1 MRRLAFAFLL
11 LFSMTTIAQNLSLSQ
26 ALALLNEKQEDWAI
40 TFVTDELLG
49 LEAVTTLETL
59 TEQNVPDAVEQL
71 TKGLPVK
78 VKVKKALRQ
87 IYVQR
92 KQDKEMMSIHGK
104 VLDNITRNDLP
115 GAVVTLMTRDSTII
129 GTREAKSFWMN
140 MDHSGYTSDFYFE
153 VPHRQEAYILR
164 ATFEGHDTTYVD
176 YNLSNVG
183 KREFLRELPPVLMHK
198 TVQHSMRELTVTAS
212 KVMFYYRGDT
222 VVYNADAFQ
231 LAEGSMLDALVKQ
244 LPGVELKDGGEITV
258 NGKHVEALLLNGKD
272 FFRGDNRVMLENLPA
287 YTVKQVEVYD
297 KYGDKSEFLGQQLEN
312 DKRYVMDV
320 KLKREYSIG
329 WLVNAEAGGGPT
341 PNPSRE
347 GGEWLRTAN
356 ERSEALPLTGERG
369 EGLRWLARLFAMRF
383 SDHSRLAAYF
393 NANNLN
399 DGEQPGE
406 NGGYRMGVSPGQQT
420 RQQGGVDYFTEDRD
434 KKWKFEGNVRAE
446 HTTNE
451 VTTVTE
457 RVNYLPGGD
466 TREHSRSV
474 AEDKSLSVSTWNQF
488 QYNFPKVQL
497 RIKPSF
503 DYQRWDNRSSFLSQA
518 WNANDSLI
526 NTNLQQGS
534 CKGYSLH
541 PNLST
546 FTAVKL
552 EGSSDYFEFETDACY
567 DVKADD
573 RFNRQRIE
581 SPSPYLSREG
591 GEQAGAQLSSNNPE
605 VSPPSRE
612 GSGVGLDQYFRN
624 HPDRY
629 GKLWLQGMYHWT
641 IRRGLSLETALS
653 YEYRN
658 TQRESSLFLLDRMYR
673 EDTLDVGV
681 LPSVAE
687 YEQTMDMGNSYNYRL
702 TEHYY
707 SLRPF
712 LWWFPKMKNG
722 SWSISQRLPMRLL
735 NRTLHYQ
742 RGQVDTV
749 ITHRT
754 ILFDT
759 DYSYAEGRWNNGNAL
774 FIAYRLKAD
783 APSMLNYVN
792 IRDATDPLNITEGNS
807 DLRNIYRHSLQVHH
821 QKNYKDKQIQ
831 LTGGIDFVLTQ
842 NATVMSQLYD
852 PETGVRTYKP
862 YSINGNWEIIGAYG
876 FGNLPLDKRGRLR
889 IYVVPSVGYRHS
901 VDLTGTTQLQRS
913 TVSTTSLTPLLVAR
927 YSLGDLGNL
936 KLDCEPKW
944 QWLHSPRTDFTDFH
958 VADYKTTLSV
968 LLNLPWKLQLST
980 DLIFTARRG
989 YSEESMN
996 TNDWMWKARLA
1007 RPFFKGN
1014 LVVMLDGFDI
1024 LGQLRSTTNVL
1035 NAQGRIETYKNVPP
1049 RYVLLHA
1056 IWRFNRQPM
1065 RKSERKRAR
1074 EEASKQ

>member
-287 YTVKQVEVYD
+287 YIVKQVEVYD
-297 KYGDKSEFLGQQLEN
+297 QYGDKSEFLGQKLEN

-320 KLKREYSIG
+320 RLKKEYSIG
-329 WLVNAEAGGGPT
+329 WLVNVEGGAGPT
-341 PNPSRE
+341 IGHNDD
-347 GGEWLRTAN
+347 AN
-356 ERSEALPLTGERG
+356 DNARYLG
-369 EGLRWLARLFAMRF
+369 RLFAMRF
-383 SDHSRLAAYF
+383 TDHSRVAAYA

-399 DGEQPGE
+399 DGEKPGE
-406 NGGYRMGVSPGQQT
+406 SGGYDMSVNPGQQT
-420 RQQGGVDYFTEDRD
+420 RQQGGIDYFTEDRD
-434 KKWKFEGNVRAE
+434 KKWKVEGNVRAE
-446 HTTNE
+446 HTTND
-451 VTTVTE
+451 VTTVSE

-534 CKGYSLH
+534 QSGHSLH

-546 FTAVKL
+546 FTAIKL

-573 RFNRQRIE
+573 RFNRQRVT
-581 SPSPYLSREG
+581 
-591 GEQAGAQLSSNNPE
+591 GASALYT
-605 VSPPSRE
+605 
-612 GSGVGLDQYFRN
+612 DQYFKN

-687 YEQTMDMGNSYNYRL
+687 YEQTMDMGNSYNSQM

-707 SLRPF
+707 TLFPTI
-712 LWWFPKMKNG
+712 WWFPKMKNG
-722 SWSISQRLPMRLL
+722 SWSISQRLPIHLL

-742 RGQVDTV
+742 RGQLDTLF
-749 ITHRT
+749 THRT
-754 ILFDT
+754 VLFDT
-759 DYSYAEGRWNNGNAL
+759 DYSYAEGRWNNGNQL

-783 APSMLNYVN
+783 APSMMNYVN
-792 IRDATDPLNITEGNS
+792 IHDATDPLNITEGNS
-807 DLRNIYRHSLQVHH
+807 DLRNTYRHSLQVHH
-821 QKNYKDKQIQ
+821 RKRYKKNQMM
-831 LTGGIDFVLTQ
+831 LNGGIDFVLTQ
-842 NATVMSQLYD
+842 NAIAMSQLYN
-852 PETGVRTYKP
+852 PETGVRTYRP
-862 YSINGNWEIIGAYG
+862 YSVNGNWEISGGYG
-876 FGNLPLDKRGRLR
+876 VGNLPLDKKGRLR
-889 IYVVPSVGYRHS
+889 LYAVPQIGYRHS
-901 VDLTGTTQLQRS
+901 ADLTGTTQLERS
-913 TVSTTSLTPLLVAR
+913 TVTTTSLIPMFIVK

-936 KLDCEPKW
+936 TLDCEPQW
-944 QWLHSPRTDFTDFH
+944 QWLHSPRPDFTDFC
-958 VADYKTTLSV
+958 VADYKTKFSA

-980 DLIFTARRG
+980 DLTFTARRG
-989 YSEESMN
+989 YADDSMN

-1035 NAQGRIETYKNVPP
+1035 NAQGRIETWTNVPP
-1049 RYVLLHA
+1049 RYILFHA
-1056 IWRFNRQPM
+1056 VWRFNRRPM
-1065 RKSERKRAR
+1065 RKSERK
-1074 EEASKQ
+1074 KP

>member
-1 MRRLAFAFLL
+1 MKRLLYLIIIYACVA
-11 LFSMTTIAQNLSLSQ
+11 LFPISAQVTAPFPGEGHLSLSQ
-26 ALALLNEKQEDWAI
+26 ALARLNEQQEEWTI

-49 LEAVTTLETL
+49 LEAAVTLESVA
-59 TEQNVPDAVEQL
+59 EEDVPDAVERL
-71 TKGLPVK
+71 TKSLPVK

-87 IYVQR
+87 IFVQR

-104 VLDNITRNDLP
+104 VLDNMTRNDLP
-115 GAVVTLMTRDSTII
+115 GAVVTLMTRDSTVLS
-129 GTREAKSFWMN
+129 TREAKSFWMN

-164 ATFEGHDTTYVD
+164 ASFEGHDTTYVD

-183 KREFLRELPPVLMHK
+183 RREFVRELPPVLMHK
-198 TVQHSMRELTVTAS
+198 TVRHTMREVTVTAS

-258 NGKHVEALLLNGKD
+258 NGKRVEALLLNGKD

-287 YTVKQVEVYD
+287 YTVKQLEVYE

-312 DKRYVMDV
+312 DKQYVMDV

-329 WLVNAEAGGGPT
+329 WLVNVEGGMGRPT

-347 GGEWLRTAN
+347 GEEWLRTAN

-369 EGLRWLARLFAMRF
+369 EGLRYLARLFAMRF

-393 NANNLN
+393 NVNNLN
-399 DGEQPGE
+399 DGERPGE
-406 NGGYRMGVSPGQQT
+406 SGGYRMGVSPGQQT
-420 RQQGGVDYFTEDRD
+420 RQQGGIDYFTEDRD
-434 KKWKFEGNVRAE
+434 KKWKLEGNVRAE
-446 HTTNE
+446 HTTND

-497 RIKPSF
+497 RIRPSF
-503 DYQRWDNRSSFLSQA
+503 DYHRWDNRSSFQSQA
-518 WNANDSLI
+518 WNAGDSLI
-526 NTNLQQGS
+526 NTNQQQGS
-534 CKGYSLH
+534 RSGYSLH

-546 FTAVKL
+546 FTAIKL
-552 EGSSDYFEFETDACY
+552 DGTSDYFEFETDACY

-573 RFNRQRIE
+573 RFNRQRVSGG
-581 SPSPYLSREG
+581 SPFYG
-591 GEQAGAQLSSNNPE
+591 
-605 VSPPSRE
+605 
-612 GSGVGLDQYFRN
+612 DQYFRD

-629 GKLWLQGMYHWT
+629 GKLWVQGMYHWT
-641 IRRGLSLETALS
+641 IRRNLSLETHLS

-658 TQRESSLFLLDRMYR
+658 TQRESSLFLLDRMER
-673 EDTLDVGV
+673 TDTLDVGV

-687 YEQTMDMGNSYNYRL
+687 YERTMDAANSYSYRL

-722 SWSISQRLPMRLL
+722 SWSISQRLPISLL

-742 RGQVDTV
+742 RGQVDTL

-754 ILFDT
+754 VLLDT
-759 DYSYAEGRWNNGNAL
+759 DWSYAEGRWDNGNAL

-807 DLRNIYRHSLQVHH
+807 DLHNIYRHSMQVHH
-821 QKNYKDKQIQ
+821 QKNYKNKQIK

-842 NATVMSQLYD
+842 NATVMSQLYN

-862 YSINGNWEIIGAYG
+862 YSINGNWEFIGGYG
-876 FGNLPLDKRGRLR
+876 IGNLPLDKRGRLR

-913 TVSTTSLTPLLVAR
+913 TVSTTTLSPLLIAR

-958 VADYKTTLSV
+958 VADYKTTFSV

-980 DLIFTARRG
+980 DLTLYARRG
-989 YSEESMN
+989 YADASMN
-996 TNDWMWKARLA
+996 TTDWMWKARLA

-1024 LGQLRSTTNVL
+1024 LGQLRSTTNIL
-1035 NAQGRIETYKNVPP
+1035 NAQGRIETYTNVPP
-1049 RYVLLHA
+1049 RYVLFHA
-1056 IWRFNRQPM
+1056 VWRLNRQPM

-1074 EEASKQ
+1074 GEEP

>member
-40 TFVTDELLG
+40 TLVTDELLG

-329 WLVNAEAGGGPT
+329 WLVNVEGGAGPT
-341 PNPSRE
+341 IGHNDD
-347 GGEWLRTAN
+347 AN
-356 ERSEALPLTGERG
+356 DNARYLG
-369 EGLRWLARLFAMRF
+369 RLFAMRF
-383 SDHSRLAAYF
+383 TDHSRVAAYF

-399 DGEQPGE
+399 DGEKPGE
-406 NGGYRMGVSPGQQT
+406 SSGYSMGVNPGQQT

-534 CKGYSLH
+534 RSGYSLH

-546 FTAVKL
+546 FTAIKL

-567 DVKADD
+567 DVKAND
-573 RFNRQRIE
+573 RFNRQRVT
-581 SPSPYLSREG
+581 
-591 GEQAGAQLSSNNPE
+591 GASALYT
-605 VSPPSRE
+605 
-612 GSGVGLDQYFRN
+612 DQYFKN

-641 IRRGLSLETALS
+641 IRRNLNLETHLS

-658 TQRESSLFLLDRMYR
+658 TQRESSLFLLDRM
-673 EDTLDVGV
+673 EGTDTLDLGV

-687 YEQTMDMGNSYNYRL
+687 YERSMDAANSYNYRL

-1056 IWRFNRQPM
+1056 VWRFNRQPM

>member
-1 MRRLAFAFLL
+1 MRRLTFALMMLL
-11 LFSMTTIAQNLSLSQ
+11 GVAATAQTISLSQ
-26 ALALLNEKQEDWAI
+26 ALALLNEQHEDWTI
-40 TFVTDELLG
+40 TFVSDELVG
-49 LEAVTTLETL
+49 LSVAMESQQKERDVPEAVER
-59 TEQNVPDAVEQL
+59 L
-71 TKGLPVK
+71 TKGLPVR

-92 KQDKEMMSIHGK
+92 KQDKDMMSIHGK
-104 VLDNITRNDLP
+104 VLDNMTRNDLP

-129 GTREAKSFWMN
+129 DTREAKSFWMN
-140 MDHSGYTSDFYFE
+140 MDNSGYTSDFYFE
-153 VPHRQEAYILR
+153 VPHRQQAYILK
-164 ATFEGHDTTYVD
+164 ATFDGHDTAYVD

-183 KREFLRELPPVLMHK
+183 RREFLRELPPILMHK
-198 TVQHSMRELTVTAS
+198 TIRHAMREVTVTAS

-244 LPGVELKDGGEITV
+244 LPGVELKEGGEITV
-258 NGKHVEALLLNGKD
+258 NGKRVDALLLNGKD
-272 FFRGDNRVMLENLPA
+272 FFRGNNRVMLENLPA
-287 YTVKQVEVYD
+287 YTVKQLEVYE

-329 WLVNAEAGGGPT
+329 WLVNAEAGGG
-341 PNPSRE
+341 
-347 GGEWLRTAN
+347 TAD
-356 ERSEALPLTGERG
+356 RY
-369 EGLRWLARLFAMRF
+369 LARLFAMRF
-383 SDHSRLAAYF
+383 TDHSRLAAYF

-399 DGEQPGE
+399 DGERPGE
-406 NGGYRMGVSPGQQT
+406 SGGYTMGANPGQQT
-420 RQQGGVDYFTEDRD
+420 RQQGGIDYFAEERD
-434 KKWKFEGNVRAE
+434 KKWKLEGNVRAE
-446 HTTNE
+446 HETND

-466 TREHSRSV
+466 TREHSRS
-474 AEDKSLSVSTWNQF
+474 ATEDKSVSVSTWNQF

-497 RIKPSF
+497 RVRPSF
-503 DYQRWDNRSSFLSQA
+503 DYQRWNNRSLFQSSA
-518 WNANDSLI
+518 WDANDSII

-534 CKGYSLH
+534 RSGYSLH

-552 EGSSDYFEFETDACY
+552 EGSSDYLEFETDACY
-567 DVKADD
+567 DIKADD
-573 RFNRQRIE
+573 RFNRQRV
-581 SPSPYLSREG
+581 SSMSPYYG
-591 GEQAGAQLSSNNPE
+591 
-605 VSPPSRE
+605 
-612 GSGVGLDQYFRN
+612 DQYFKG

-629 GKLWLQGMYHWT
+629 GKLWAQGMYHWT
-641 IRRGLSLETALS
+641 IRRGLNLETYLS

-658 TQRESSLFLLDRMYR
+658 TQRESSLFLLDRMDR
-673 EDTLDVGV
+673 ADTLDLGV

-687 YEQTMDMGNSYNYRL
+687 YERTMDAANSYNYLL

-707 SLRPF
+707 SVRPF

-722 SWSISQRLPMRLL
+722 RWSISQRLPIRLL

-754 ILFDT
+754 VLFDT
-759 DYSYAEGRWNNGNAL
+759 DYSYAEGRWENGNAL

-783 APSMLNYVN
+783 APSMLNFVN

-821 QKNYKDKQIQ
+821 QKNYKKKQIQ
-831 LTGGIDFVLTQ
+831 LTGGLDFVLTQ

-876 FGNLPLDKRGRLR
+876 IGNLPIDKRGRLR
-889 IYVVPSVGYRHS
+889 IFVVPNVGYRHS
-901 VDLTGTTQLQRS
+901 VDLTGTTQLERS
-913 TVSTTSLTPLLVAR
+913 TVTTTSLNPLFVAR
-927 YSLGDLGNL
+927 YSLGDLGSL
-936 KLDCEPKW
+936 KLGCEPKW

-958 VADYKTTLSV
+958 VADYKTTLAV

-980 DLIFTARRG
+980 DLTFNARRG
-989 YSEESMN
+989 YADASMN

-1014 LVVMLDGFDI
+1014 LVVMLDGYDL
-1024 LGQLRSTTNVL
+1024 LGQQRSTTNVL
-1035 NAQGRIETYKNVPP
+1035 NAQGRIETWTNVPP

-1056 IWRFNRQPM
+1056 VWRFNRQPM
-1065 RKSERKRAR
+1065 RKSERKQAR
-1074 EEASKQ
+1074 EEGRK

>member
-1 MRRLAFAFLL
+1 MKTKVIFLIIFILSSCPLSAQVTALA
-11 LFSMTTIAQNLSLSQ
+11 Q
-26 ALALLNEKQEDWAI
+26 ALARLNEQQEDWTI
-40 TFVTDELLG
+40 TFVADELQG
-49 LEAVTTLETL
+49 LQVETSALPEEVDVPEAVER
-59 TEQNVPDAVEQL
+59 L
-71 TKGLPVK
+71 TKGLPVR

-92 KQDKEMMSIHGK
+92 KQDKDMMSIHGK
-104 VLDNITRNDLP
+104 VLDNMTRNDLP

-129 GTREAKSFWMN
+129 DTREAKSFWMN
-140 MDHSGYTSDFYFE
+140 MDNSGYTSDFYFE
-153 VPHRQEAYILR
+153 VPHRQQAYILK
-164 ATFEGHDTTYVD
+164 ATFDGHDTTYVD

-183 KREFLRELPPVLMHK
+183 RREFLRELPPILMHK
-198 TVQHSMRELTVTAS
+198 TIRHAMREVTVTAS

-258 NGKHVEALLLNGKD
+258 NGKRVEALLLNGKD
-272 FFRGDNRVMLENLPA
+272 FFRGNNRVMLENLPA
-287 YTVKQVEVYD
+287 YTVKQLEVYE

-329 WLVNAEAGGGPT
+329 WLVNAEAGGG
-341 PNPSRE
+341 
-347 GGEWLRTAN
+347 TAD
-356 ERSEALPLTGERG
+356 RY
-369 EGLRWLARLFAMRF
+369 LARLFAMRF
-383 SDHSRLAAYF
+383 TDHSRLAAYF

-399 DGEQPGE
+399 DGERPGE
-406 NGGYRMGVSPGQQT
+406 SGGYTMGANPGQQT
-420 RQQGGVDYFTEDRD
+420 RQQGGIDYFAEERD
-434 KKWKFEGNVRAE
+434 KKWKLEGNVRAE
-446 HTTNE
+446 HTMND

-466 TREHSRSV
+466 TREHSRS
-474 AEDKSLSVSTWNQF
+474 ATEDKSVSVSTWNQF

-497 RIKPSF
+497 RVRPSF
-503 DYQRWDNRSSFLSQA
+503 DYQRWNNRSLFQSSA
-518 WNANDSLI
+518 WDANDSII
-526 NTNLQQGS
+526 NSNLQQGS
-534 CKGYSLH
+534 RSGYSLH

-552 EGSSDYFEFETDACY
+552 EGSSDYLEFETDACY

-573 RFNRQRIE
+573 RFNRQRV
-581 SPSPYLSREG
+581 SSMSPYYG
-591 GEQAGAQLSSNNPE
+591 
-605 VSPPSRE
+605 
-612 GSGVGLDQYFRN
+612 DQYFKG

-629 GKLWLQGMYHWT
+629 GKLWAQGMYHWA
-641 IRRGLSLETALS
+641 IRRGLNLETYLS

-658 TQRESSLFLLDRMYR
+658 TQRESSLFLLDRMDR
-673 EDTLDVGV
+673 ADTLDLGV

-687 YEQTMDMGNSYNYRL
+687 YERTMDAANSYNYLL

-707 SLRPF
+707 SVRPF

-722 SWSISQRLPMRLL
+722 RWSISQRLPIRLL

-754 ILFDT
+754 VPFDT
-759 DYSYAEGRWNNGNAL
+759 DYSYAEGRWENGHAL

-783 APSMLNYVN
+783 APSMLNFVN

-821 QKNYKDKQIQ
+821 QKNYKKKQIQ
-831 LTGGIDFVLTQ
+831 LTGGLDFVLTQ
-842 NATVMSQLYD
+842 HATVMSQLYD

-876 FGNLPLDKRGRLR
+876 IGNLPIDKRGRLR
-889 IYVVPSVGYRHS
+889 IFVVPNVGYRHS
-901 VDLTGTTQLQRS
+901 VDLTGTTQLERS
-913 TVSTTSLTPLLVAR
+913 TVTTTSLNPLFVAR

-944 QWLHSPRTDFTDFH
+944 QWLHSARSSLPLGGGRGERPDFH
-958 VADYKTTLSV
+958 VADYKTSLAV

-980 DLIFTARRG
+980 DLTFNARRG
-989 YSEESMN
+989 YADASMN

-1014 LVVMLDGFDI
+1014 LVVMLDGYDL
-1024 LGQLRSTTNVL
+1024 LGQQRSTTNVL
-1035 NAQGRIETYKNVPP
+1035 NAQGRIETWTNVPP

-1056 IWRFNRQPM
+1056 VWRFNRQPM

-1074 EEASKQ
+1074 EEKSKQ

>member
-329 WLVNAEAGGGPT
+329 WLVNVEGGAGPT
-341 PNPSRE
+341 IGHNDD
-347 GGEWLRTAN
+347 AN
-356 ERSEALPLTGERG
+356 DNARYLG
-369 EGLRWLARLFAMRF
+369 RLFAMRF
-383 SDHSRLAAYF
+383 TDHSRVAAYF

-399 DGEQPGE
+399 DGEKPGE
-406 NGGYRMGVSPGQQT
+406 SSGYSMGVNPGQQT

-503 DYQRWDNRSSFLSQA
+503 EYQRWDNRSSFLSQA

-534 CKGYSLH
+534 RSGYSLH

-546 FTAVKL
+546 FTAIKL

-573 RFNRQRIE
+573 RFNRQRVT
-581 SPSPYLSREG
+581 
-591 GEQAGAQLSSNNPE
+591 GASALYT
-605 VSPPSRE
+605 
-612 GSGVGLDQYFRN
+612 DQYFKN

-687 YEQTMDMGNSYNYRL
+687 YEQTMDMENSYNSRM

-707 SLRPF
+707 TLFPTI
-712 LWWFPKMKNG
+712 WWFPKMKNG
-722 SWSISQRLPMRLL
+722 SWSISQRLPMHLL

-742 RGQVDTV
+742 RGLVDTLF
-749 ITHRT
+749 THRT
-754 ILFDT
+754 VLFDT
-759 DYSYAEGRWNNGNAL
+759 DYSYAEGRWNNGNQL

-783 APSMLNYVN
+783 APSMMNYVN
-792 IRDATDPLNITEGNS
+792 IHDATDPLNITEGNS
-807 DLRNIYRHSLQVHH
+807 DLRNTYRHSLQVHH
-821 QKNYKDKQIQ
+821 RKRYKKNQMM
-831 LTGGIDFVLTQ
+831 LNGGIDFVLTQ
-842 NATVMSQLYD
+842 NAIAMSQLYN
-852 PETGVRTYKP
+852 PETGVRTYRP
-862 YSINGNWEIIGAYG
+862 YSVNGNWEISGGYG
-876 FGNLPLDKRGRLR
+876 VGNLPLDKKGRLR
-889 IYVVPSVGYRHS
+889 LYAVPQIGYRHS
-901 VDLTGTTQLQRS
+901 ADLTGTTQLERS
-913 TVSTTSLTPLLVAR
+913 TVTTTSLNPMFIVR

-936 KLDCEPKW
+936 TLDCEPQW
-944 QWLHSPRTDFTDFH
+944 QWLHSPRPDFTDFC
-958 VADYKTTLSV
+958 VADYKTKFSA

-980 DLIFTARRG
+980 DLTFTARRG
-989 YSEESMN
+989 YADDSMN

-1049 RYVLLHA
+1049 RYILFHA

>member
-1 MRRLAFAFLL
+1 MRRLTFALMMLL
-11 LFSMTTIAQNLSLSQ
+11 GVAATAQTISLSQ
-26 ALALLNEKQEDWAI
+26 ALALLNEQHEDWTI
-40 TFVTDELLG
+40 TFVSDELVG
-49 LEAVTTLETL
+49 LSVAMESQQKERDVPEAVER
-59 TEQNVPDAVEQL
+59 L

-92 KQDKEMMSIHGK
+92 KQDKEMMIIHGK
-104 VLDNITRNDLP
+104 VLDNMTRNDLP

-129 GTREAKSFWMN
+129 GTREAKSLWMN
-140 MDHSGYTSDFYFE
+140 MDQSGYTSYFYFE
-153 VPHRQEAYILR
+153 VPHRQEAYILK

-183 KREFLRELPPVLMHK
+183 KREFVRELPPVLMHK
-198 TVQHSMRELTVTAS
+198 TIRHSMREVTVTAS

-258 NGKHVEALLLNGKD
+258 NGKRVEALLLNGKD

-287 YTVKQVEVYD
+287 YTVKHLEVYE

-329 WLVNAEAGGGPT
+329 WLVNAEAGGG
-341 PNPSRE
+341 
-347 GGEWLRTAN
+347 TAD
-356 ERSEALPLTGERG
+356 RY
-369 EGLRWLARLFAMRF
+369 LARLFAMRF

-399 DGEQPGE
+399 DGERPGE
-406 NGGYRMGVSPGQQT
+406 SGGYRMGVNPGQQT
-420 RQQGGVDYFTEDRD
+420 RQQGGIDYFTEDRD

-446 HTTNE
+446 HTTND

-474 AEDKSLSVSTWNQF
+474 TEDKSVSVSTWNQF

-503 DYQRWDNRSSFLSQA
+503 DYQRWDNRSLFQSSA
-518 WNANDSLI
+518 WNANDSII

-534 CKGYSLH
+534 RSGYSLH

-546 FTAVKL
+546 FTAIKL

-581 SPSPYLSREG
+581 RASPLYT
-591 GEQAGAQLSSNNPE
+591 
-605 VSPPSRE
+605 
-612 GSGVGLDQYFRN
+612 DQYFRN

-641 IRRGLSLETALS
+641 IRRNLNLETHLS

-658 TQRESSLFLLDRMYR
+658 TQRESSLFLLDRMER
-673 EDTLDVGV
+673 TDTLNLGV
-681 LPSVAE
+681 LPSVSE
-687 YEQTMDMGNSYNYRL
+687 YERTMDAANSYNYRL

-712 LWWFPKMKNG
+712 LWWFPKIGK
-722 SWSISQRLPMRLL
+722 SHWSISQRLPISLL

-742 RGQVDTV
+742 RGQVDTL

-754 ILFDT
+754 VLFDT
-759 DYSYAEGRWNNGNAL
+759 DYSYAEGRWDNGNAL

-821 QKNYKDKQIQ
+821 QKNYKNKQIQ
-831 LTGGIDFVLTQ
+831 LRGGMDFVLTQ

-852 PETGVRTYKP
+852 PTTGIRTYKP
-862 YSINGNWEIIGAYG
+862 YSINGNWEITGGYG
-876 FGNLPLDKRGRLR
+876 IGNLPLDKKGRLR
-889 IYVVPSVGYRHS
+889 IYVVPYVGYRHS
-901 VDLTGTTQLQRS
+901 VDLTGTTRLERS
-913 TVSTTSLTPLLVAR
+913 TVTTSSLSSLLVVK
-927 YSLGDLGNL
+927 YSLGDLGNI

-944 QWLHSPRTDFTDFH
+944 QWLHSPRPDFTDFH

-1035 NAQGRIETYKNVPP
+1035 NAQGRIETYTNVPP

-1056 IWRFNRQPM
+1056 LWRFNRQPM
-1065 RKSERKRAR
+1065 RKSERKQAR
-1074 EEASKQ
+1074 EEGRK

>member
-1 MRRLAFAFLL
+1 MKTKVIFLIIFIL
-11 LFSMTTIAQNLSLSQ
+11 SSCPLSAQVT
-26 ALALLNEKQEDWAI
+26 ALAQTLARLNEQQEDWTI
-40 TFVTDELLG
+40 TFVADELQG
-49 LEAVTTLETL
+49 LQVETSALPEEVDVPEAVER
-59 TEQNVPDAVEQL
+59 L
-71 TKGLPVK
+71 TKGLPVR

-92 KQDKEMMSIHGK
+92 KQDKDMMSIHGK
-104 VLDNITRNDLP
+104 VLDNMTRNDLP

-129 GTREAKSFWMN
+129 DTREAKSFWMN
-140 MDHSGYTSDFYFE
+140 MDNSGYTSDFYFE
-153 VPHRQEAYILR
+153 VPHRQQAYILK
-164 ATFEGHDTTYVD
+164 ATFDGHDTTYVD

-183 KREFLRELPPVLMHK
+183 RREFLRELPPILMHK
-198 TVQHSMRELTVTAS
+198 TIRHAMREVTVTAS

-244 LPGVELKDGGEITV
+244 LPGVELKDGGVISV
-258 NGKHVEALLLNGKD
+258 NGKQVEALLLNGKD
-272 FFRGDNRVMLENLPA
+272 FFRGDNRIMLDNLPA
-287 YTVKQVEVYD
+287 YIVKQVEVYD
-297 KYGDKSEFLGQQLEN
+297 QYGDKSEFLGQKLEN

-320 KLKREYSIG
+320 RLKKEYSIG
-329 WLVNAEAGGGPT
+329 WLVNVEGGAGPT
-341 PNPSRE
+341 IGHNDD
-347 GGEWLRTAN
+347 AN
-356 ERSEALPLTGERG
+356 DNARYLG
-369 EGLRWLARLFAMRF
+369 RLFAMRF
-383 SDHSRLAAYF
+383 TDHSRVAAYF

-399 DGEQPGE
+399 DGEKPGE
-406 NGGYRMGVSPGQQT
+406 SSGYSMGVNPGQQT
-420 RQQGGVDYFTEDRD
+420 RQQGGIDYFTEDRD

-446 HTTNE
+446 HTTND
-451 VTTVTE
+451 VTTVSE

-503 DYQRWDNRSSFLSQA
+503 DYQRWDNRSLFQSSA

-534 CKGYSLH
+534 QSGYSLH

-573 RFNRQRIE
+573 RFNRQRVT
-581 SPSPYLSREG
+581 
-591 GEQAGAQLSSNNPE
+591 GASALYT
-605 VSPPSRE
+605 
-612 GSGVGLDQYFRN
+612 DQYFKN

-687 YEQTMDMGNSYNYRL
+687 YEQTMDMENSYNSRM

-707 SLRPF
+707 TLFPTI
-712 LWWFPKMKNG
+712 WWFPKMKNG
-722 SWSISQRLPMRLL
+722 SWSISQRLPIHLL

-742 RGQVDTV
+742 RGQVDTLF
-749 ITHRT
+749 THRT
-754 ILFDT
+754 VLFDT
-759 DYSYAEGRWNNGNAL
+759 DYSYAEGRWNNGNQL

-783 APSMLNYVN
+783 APSMMNYVN
-792 IRDATDPLNITEGNS
+792 IHDATDPLNITEGNS
-807 DLRNIYRHSLQVHH
+807 DLRNTYRHSLQVHH
-821 QKNYKDKQIQ
+821 RKRYKKNQMM
-831 LTGGIDFVLTQ
+831 LNGGIDFVLTQ
-842 NATVMSQLYD
+842 NAIAMSQLYN
-852 PETGVRTYKP
+852 PETGVRTYRP
-862 YSINGNWEIIGAYG
+862 YSVNGNWEISGGYG
-876 FGNLPLDKRGRLR
+876 VGNLPLDKKGRLR
-889 IYVVPSVGYRHS
+889 LYAVPQIGYRHS
-901 VDLTGTTQLQRS
+901 VDLTGTTQLERS
-913 TVSTTSLTPLLVAR
+913 TVTTTSLNPLFVAR

-958 VADYKTTLSV
+958 VADYKTSLAV

-980 DLIFTARRG
+980 DLTFNARRG
-989 YSEESMN
+989 YADTSMN

-1014 LVVMLDGFDI
+1014 LVVMLDGYDL
-1024 LGQLRSTTNVL
+1024 LGQQRSTTNVL
-1035 NAQGRIETYKNVPP
+1035 NAQGRIETWTNVPP

-1056 IWRFNRQPM
+1056 VWRFNRQPM

-1074 EEASKQ
+1074 EEKSKQ